1 MCSLV
6 LLSSFNKNNYIRLKV
21 DSNMSSVYGYYFFFI
36 AFSRVRVFNFLNI
49 YICMRCLHF
58 NMIRLKVEYMRK
70 KRNNIRFNSICL
82 LAWKWS
88 RLHHFISCS
97 LLCTKIVCEK
107 NYVNMC
113 LWDHYRKMWAQ
124 KVLCKIHKEIK
135 MGVIWVVKQ
144 R

>member
-49 YICMRCLHF
+49 YICMRCLHL

-70 KRNNIRFNSICL
+70 KKEIIFDSIQYAYWLGNGHVCTISSLVRCFAQKLYVRRITSIC
-82 LAWKWS
+82 
-88 RLHHFISCS
+88 
-97 LLCTKIVCEK
+97 VCETIIGK
-107 NYVNMC
+107 C
-113 LWDHYRKMWAQ
+113 G
-124 KVLCKIHKEIK
+124 HKKCCVKSIRRLK
-135 MGVIWVVKQ
+135 WVSYGL
-144 R
+144 